1 MVIIAAI
8 ITISGNILL
17 SKSKNTIISALGA
30 RIPEKP
36 FIKSLVYFP
45 PDFIVVNTISFSGPG
60 HYLKREGE
68 ITPPPDEQFLVIPR
82 TLIRFSLW
90 ELIIKR
96 SLSVKSICFYNLRT
110 DYHKFQELI
119 KNNFQQIVDFIKLLP
134 RQDIKLSIKRAKLE
148 LARDQG
154 APGYIRA
161 DFLLKIKGDSIT
173 GSGLIN
179 KETANSSAFGMRK
192 FFSRIKG
199 APLRYNFKGFLQD
212 DGFSLENLELKRQNF
227 YAQLW
232 GDLTGRIFQANGFVF
247 ANTAFQEP
255 PYQLPV
261 PGVPKKNK
269 FSPRRTRALSSNIDL
284 SLVNLHI
291 LDIDCRLNLRLP
303 DIQIEHLRFLLNNN
317 PMSIKGKVNLADKVL
332 LDLML
337 SFGPAKLE
345 RQVSEN
351 LKKINLAIK
360 ATLKDMVFNGSG
372 LLHFDF
378 IKKKKASPP
387 LDKLQFDF
395 QDLGLYFDRYPR
407 IRMSL
412 GKLDLSCSTE
422 SNKYRV
428 LLEDVGA
435 VLHLQHD
442 RFKYIEFGSRFYD
455 GFLKGQARMDIAS
468 PYPKIS
474 SSIRVKAVTANKLE
488 DVLIHFSKVYGKLD
502 GRMFLSTYPV
512 LGLSGRMSIRDGR
525 LQNFEFFKWLA
536 DFFALASLKRIDF
549 SRASSAFAV
558 TEDGAGL
565 YGMSLDS
572 QDVDLNGYFKL
583 GLNDFVS
590 SKMSLALTKPLLAE
604 SPKFTRL
611 LKLVSPD
618 LDALTFK
625 FQLSGILDR
634 MNFKWLRSDLK
645 RELQERI
652 PNFIERKIE
661 RDVQAAIEDVSPS
674 DLTLPP

>member
-1 MVIIAAI
+1 MINYLKKYPTKIIFCLFFILLLLTAA
-8 ITISGNILL
+8 ITISGNIFLN
-17 SKSKNTIISALGA
+17 KSKDTIIRAISTKQAQ
-30 RIPEKP
+30 KT
-36 FIKSLVYFP
+36 FIKSIIYLP
-45 PDFIVVNTISFSGPG
+45 PNFIFVNGASFSEP
-60 HYLKREGE
+60 R
-68 ITPPPDEQFLVIPR
+68 PFLVIPQ
-82 TLIRFSLW
+82 TLIRFSLTR
-90 ELIIKR
+90 LIIKR
-96 SLSVKSICFYNLRT
+96 RFFLTGASFYNPRGN
-110 DYHKFQELI
+110 YHKLYELV
-119 KNNFQQIVDFIKLLP
+119 KNNFQAIIDFIKLLP
-134 RQDIKLSIKRAKLE
+134 QQDIKLELKGLE
-148 LARDQG
+148 LELGRQQG
-154 APGYIRA
+154 AAGYLRA
-161 DFLLKIKGDSIT
+161 DFLLKIKGNSIT

-179 KETANSSAFGMRK
+179 KETVYFRTPGAFTPRGMQR
-192 FFSRIKG
+192 FFSITEG
-199 APLRYNFKGFLQD
+199 LPLRYNFRGYLQSN
-212 DGFSLENLELKRQNF
+212 GFSLENLELMRQNF

-232 GDLTGRIFQANGFVF
+232 GGLTGSIFQMNGFVF

-255 PYQLPV
+255 VYPV
-261 PGVPKKNK
+261 
-269 FSPRRTRALSSNIDL
+269 RRPRALSSAIDL
-284 SLVNLHI
+284 SLVNLYL
-291 LDIDCRLNLRLP
+291 LDMDCQLNLRLP
-303 DIQIEHLRFLLNNN
+303 DIQIERLCFLLNNN
-317 PMSIKGKVNLADKVL
+317 PISIKGKVNLSDKVL

-351 LKKINLAIK
+351 LKKIDLAIK
-360 ATLKDMVFNGSG
+360 ATLKDMVFNGG
-372 LLHFDF
+372 GMLHFDF

-395 QDLGLYFDRYPR
+395 QDLGLSFDRYPR
-407 IRMSL
+407 IKMSL

-435 VLHLQHD
+435 VLHLKHN

-468 PYPKIS
+468 PFPKIS
-474 SSIRVKAVTANKLE
+474 SSIRVKAITANKLE
-488 DVLIHFSKVYGKLD
+488 NVLIHFSKVYGELD
-502 GRMFLSTYPV
+502 GRMFFSTYPV
-512 LGLSGRMSIRDGR
+512 LGLSGRMDIQNGY

-549 SRASSAFAV
+549 SRASSGFTV

-565 YGMSLDS
+565 YGMNLDS
-572 QDVDLNGYFKL
+572 RDLALDGYFKL

-590 SKMSLALTKPLLAE
+590 SKMSLVLTKPLLAE

-634 MNFKWLRSDLK
+634 MNFKWLKSDLK

-652 PNFIERKIE
+652 PSFIERKIE
-661 RDVQAAIEDVSPS
+661 RDVQAAIEDVSPADS
-674 DLTLPP
+674 N